1 MAHGAFRKGFPG
13 GASGKEHACLCR
25 RQKRRGFHPWVGKV
39 PWRRGYGKPLQ
50 CSCLENPMDRGAWR
64 AAVLCVTKCRTRLS
78 NRAFRKME
86 REKAPG
92 LGWCEVVG
100 PRGCKSP
107 WGGGSAAFVPP
118 IPRLALAGEGL
129 QPGRP
134 LESASTQSKGTGAG
148 DSGRVVADSGGSR
161 PPRSASSPAPHKPL
175 SSEAPRRL
183 LCGSGKQ
190 PLFPAGLEKWPR
202 SNARPAA
209 RPGLSFG
216 ACPRGRHPGLAFR
229 ACHRGHL
236 APRPRRAMT
245 LRPRVLGSPC
255 EL

>member
-64 AAVLCVTKCRTRLS
+64 AAVHCVTKSRTRLS

-118 IPRLALAGEGL
+118 SHVWLWLVRGSNLGGPWSPPPPSLKGPEPGTVGGWWQIAG
-129 QPGRP
+129 
-134 LESASTQSKGTGAG
+134 GAAHLG
-148 DSGRVVADSGGSR
+148 QQA
-161 PPRSASSPAPHKPL
+161 
-175 SSEAPRRL
+175 RRL
-183 LCGSGKQ
+183 PTSPCPLKHPGVSCAAPGNSLCSPRAWRSGLA
-190 PLFPAGLEKWPR
+190 PT
-202 SNARPAA
+202 
-209 RPGLSFG
+209 PGLPLAQVYPSVLVLAAG
-216 ACPRGRHPGLAFR
+216 ILGLRSGPVTEAIWLPVPGGR
-229 ACHRGHL
+229 
-236 APRPRRAMT
+236 
-245 LRPRVLGSPC
+245 
-255 EL
+255 